1 MILQYYEILK
11 YHRLSKVKQQFMAYR
26 QQQFYDLIFSLCCD
40 KTYGAMTK
48 YDDRDDDEDN
58 DGNEDGNDDDNAA
71 VGLGSDRPIFHPITA
86 PWSRLG
92 LAEEDR
98 AMTTTEMWP
107 RRTIYLCIG
116 I

>member
-1 MILQYYEILK
+1 
-11 YHRLSKVKQQFMAYR
+11 
-26 QQQFYDLIFSLCCD
+26 
-40 KTYGAMTK
+40 MTK

-58 DGNEDGNDDDNAA
+58 DGNDDGNAA
-71 VGLGSDRPIFHPITA
+71 VGLGSNGPIFHPITA

-107 RRTIYLCIG
+107 RRTIYL
-116 I
+116 